1 MNFKTSGAVDGL
13 IAELN
18 KGIAITRQLGD
29 LEFASARDGGSS
41 IGAHIR
47 HNLDFVDALL
57 NGIAER
63 RIDYNARARDARVE
77 MDREHAAA
85 KLSFACSRLK
95 SLSPELVATFVM
107 VRSELN
113 EEMWHAS
120 SVSREIEFL
129 HSHTVHH
136 YALISRMIA
145 GTGRSVS
152 RDLGVAPSTL
162 RFRSDSGMQ
171 KVCAGNH

>member
-1 MNFKTSGAVDGL
+1 MNFGTDRAVESL

-18 KGIAITRQLGD
+18 KGIAITRRLD
-29 LEFASARDGGSS
+29 HHEFAFGRGGGSS

-63 RIDYNARARDARVE
+63 RVDYNARARDARVE
-77 MDREHAAA
+77 TDREHAAA

-95 SLSPELVATFVM
+95 TLTPALVATLIM
-107 VRSELN
+107 VRSEID
-113 EEMWHAS
+113 EDVWHAS

-136 YALISRMIA
+136 HALIA
-145 GTGRSVS
+145 KLATSVS
-152 RDLGVAPSTL
+152 FHDSFGVSPSTL
-162 RFRSDSGMQ
+162 RSRS
-171 KVCAGNH
+171 CAENQSVYAG